1 MQEPVSV
8 FLLYSQGALSAIIER
23 TRTDRTGNYMA
34 SLRFRL
40 RQQYWKWVAP
50 RKIQAYIDSHDT
62 RKLQIGAGSNGLKG
76 WLNTTLYPFDE
87 GMVFMDGTVTFPF
100 PDNSLDYVF
109 SEHVIEHVKF
119 EHGMF
124 MLKESFRTLKSG
136 GRIRIATPDL
146 AKIIA
151 IYTNPNGNAQQLY
164 IKWIMDTFRPH
175 IGEYNPAHVINQSFH
190 GWEHV
195 FIYDKPT
202 LKKAFEDAGFV
213 DVKQYK
219 PNHSDDEHLNKIEQ
233 HGQYVGSNDAMLYE
247 TMIFEGRKP

>member
-1 MQEPVSV
+1 
-8 FLLYSQGALSAIIER
+8 
-23 TRTDRTGNYMA
+23 MA

-50 RKIQAYIDSHDT
+50 RQIQAYIESHDI

-87 GMVFMDGTVTFPF
+87 GMVYMDGTTPF
-100 PDNSLDYVF
+100 PIPDNTIDYVF
-109 SEHVIEHVKF
+109 SEHVIEHVEF
-119 EHGMF
+119 EQGMF
-124 MLKESFRTLKSG
+124 LLKECLRTLKSG

-151 IYTNPNGNAQQLY
+151 IYTNPNGNAQQQY
-164 IKWIMDTFRPH
+164 IKWIMDTFRPQ

-190 GWEHV
+190 GWRHF
-195 FIYDKPT
+195 FIYDQPT
-202 LKKAFEDAGFV
+202 LKQAFEDAGFV
-213 DVKQYK
+213 DVKRYT
-219 PNHSDDEHLNKIEQ
+219 PNKSDDEHLNNIEQ

>member
-1 MQEPVSV
+1 
-8 FLLYSQGALSAIIER
+8 
-23 TRTDRTGNYMA
+23 MA

-40 RQQYWKWVAP
+40 RQQYWKWIAP
-50 RKIQAYIDSHDT
+50 GKIQAYLDSHDI
-62 RKLQIGAGSNGLKG
+62 RKLQIGAGSNGLTG
-76 WLNTTLYPFDE
+76 WLNTTLYPFED
-87 GMVFMDGTVTFPF
+87 GMVFMDGTVPF
-100 PDNSLDYVF
+100 PIPDNTLDYVF

-119 EHGMF
+119 EDGFF
-124 MLKESFRTLKSG
+124 MLKDSFRTLKRG

-151 IYTNPNGNAQQLY
+151 IYTNPDGNAQRQY
-164 IKWIMDTFRPH
+164 IKWIMDTFRPQ

-195 FIYDKPT
+195 FIYDQAT
-202 LKKAFEDAGFV
+202 LKQSFENAGFV
-213 DVKQYK
+213 DVKQYT
-219 PNHSDDEHLNKIEQ
+219 PNNSDDEHLNGIEQ